1 MEPTKS
7 TLQSKRAREIIV
19 EAQEGDA
26 PLEGALVSRAA
37 VRVQAIKN
45 IRDQFDDES
54 PKVGL
59 RDSTWLLVSA
69 VALLA
74 IAFTWGHPV
83 GLDLFARLMVIGGG
97 VAIAVAVI
105 GRNLLAK

>member
-1 MEPTKS
+1 MEPARS

-19 EAQEGDA
+19 EAQESDA
-26 PLEGALVSRAA
+26 AQEEAPTSRAA
-37 VRVQAIKN
+37 VRVQAIKE
-45 IRDQFDDES
+45 IRDRFDDES
-54 PKVGL
+54 PQVGL

-74 IAFTWGHPV
+74 IAFSWGHPA